1 MSGFA
6 ASVGAWCHGVVG
18 AIEAIHEDS
27 VTDVVSVMQTAGP
40 SKAATK
46 ADIKNAKKKFV
57 GPPQPAGHGGRMPV
71 DTGHLR
77 ASLMASTS
85 QMPSI
90 DPNNN
95 NPTGQPVTYQP
106 GQVETVIKGATL
118 GQTIYIGYTAAYAA
132 AMEYGSGSLA
142 PYAFVRTAAQGWQQ
156 IVAKNEAAI
165 MRARGLS

>member
-6 ASVGAWCHGVVG
+6 ATVGAWCHGVVG
-18 AIEAIHEDS
+18 ALDAIHQDS
-27 VTDVVSVMQTAGP
+27 VTDVVAEMQKVGP
-40 SKAATK
+40 SKAATA
-46 ADIKNAKKKFV
+46 ADIKNANKRFV
-57 GPPQPAGHGGRMPV
+57 GPPKPAGYGGRMPV

-95 NPTGQPVTYQP
+95 NPSGRTVAYQP
-106 GQVETVIKGATL
+106 GQVEAVIQSAAL

-132 AMEYGSGSLA
+132 KMEYEV

-156 IVAKNEAAI
+156 IVAKNEAEI
-165 MRARGLS
+165 MRARGLA